1 MSLRLSLF
9 AGILALTPTL
19 ATAHVVIENAYAR
32 VSSAMAQS
40 GAVFMSIYNH
50 NDFDEVL
57 IGATSDVA
65 ERVELHT
72 HTMDAAGV
80 MRMVEV
86 EGGIAMAADE
96 TVKLERGG
104 LHVMLLGLTRP
115 LENGDSF
122 SLTLLFETSDP
133 VTIDVVV
140 DLDRTPDHG
149 SGGGHDHGD
158 HGHGHGHG
166 SGG

>member
-1 MSLRLSLF
+1 MSLRLSLC
-9 AGILALTPTL
+9 AGLFALTPAL
-19 ATAHVVIENAYAR
+19 ANAHVVIEDAYAR

-40 GAVFMSIYNH
+40 GAVFMRIYNH

-72 HTMDAAGV
+72 HTQDAAGV

-96 TVKLERGG
+96 TVMLERGG

-122 SLTLLFETSDP
+122 TLTLEFQNSDP
-133 VTIDVVV
+133 ITIDVTV
-140 DLDRTPDHG
+140 DLDRTPSHG
-149 SGGGHDHGD
+149 GGGGHDHGHS
-158 HGHGHGHG
+158 HGQHGHG

>member
-1 MSLRLSLF
+1 MSLRLSLC
-9 AGILALTPTL
+9 AGILALTPAL
-19 ATAHVVIENAYAR
+19 ATAHVVIEDAYAR

-86 EGGIAMAADE
+86 EGGIAMAAEE
-96 TVKLERGG
+96 TVQLERGG

-140 DLDRTPDHG
+140 DLDRMPGHG
-149 SGGGHDHGD
+149 ASGGHDHG
-158 HGHGHGHG
+158 HHGHG

>member
-1 MSLRLSLF
+1 MSLRRSLF
-9 AGILALTPTL
+9 AGVLALTPAL
-19 ATAHVVIENAYAR
+19 ANAHVVIEDAYAR

-57 IGATSDVA
+57 IGASSDVA
-65 ERVELHT
+65 QRVELHT

-96 TVKLERGG
+96 TVMLERGG

-122 SLTLLFETSDP
+122 SLTLEFQNSDP
-133 VTIDVVV
+133 ITIDVTV
-140 DLDRTPDHG
+140 DLDRMPSHG
-149 SGGGHDHGD
+149 SSGGHE
-158 HGHGHGHG
+158 HGHHGHG